1 MRRRWNVVGAAAI
14 AVLAAGTARAEG
26 PGPAAFVG
34 EATGWRERTA
44 LFSSAPAFSDPA
56 PEAKRALDGT
66 GSGDWLAVG
75 RPIDGKRDKAR
86 PQEEAPRSGRHSVVG
101 LDAERAKILLR
112 SLTVP
117 GWGQANLGHRRSAT
131 VFALAEAT
139 VWGSFT
145 AFRIQEKLRTDSSL
159 RTASLFG
166 GVDLRGRDEDFR
178 RIVGAFI
185 SNDEYNV
192 LVVYRDAANLY
203 YDDPVKYR
211 EYIAQ
216 HELTGA
222 NAWSWD
228 SESSLERYRAQRRK
242 AQRAGVRANTALAF
256 AIADRLLSAVH
267 AARISGHP
275 RAPRSWNIEY
285 GPAGGNDPTA
295 FHLRVRTR
303 F

>member
-1 MRRRWNVVGAAAI
+1 MPFRPGWLTLAALALTLAGAAWAQPPVDPGY
-14 AVLAAGTARAEG
+14 AREAAE
-26 PGPAAFVG
+26 
-34 EATGWRERTA
+34 WRDHGG
-44 LFSSAPAFSDPA
+44 LFSVAEAPGRVRDRPAVVDPS
-56 PEAKRALDGT
+56 E
-66 GSGDWLAVG
+66 SGGWLAIG
-75 RPIDGKRDKAR
+75 KPIDRKPDGGEPQGSDKH
-86 PQEEAPRSGRHSVVG
+86 SGHRGVPG
-101 LDAERAKILLR
+101 LDAQRAKILLR

-117 GWGQANLGHRRSAT
+117 GWGQATVGHRRSAT

-139 VWGSFT
+139 IWGAFT
-145 AFRIQEKLRTDSSL
+145 AYRIQEKLRTDSSL
-159 RTASLFG
+159 RTASLFA
-166 GVDLRGRDEDFR
+166 GVDLRSRDEDFR
-178 RIVGAFI
+178 RLVGAFI

-203 YDDPVKYR
+203 YDDPVRYR

-228 SESSLERYRAQRRK
+228 SESSLQRYRAQRRK
-242 AQRAGVRANTALAF
+242 AQRAGVSANTALAF

-267 AARISGHP
+267 AARVSGHP

-285 GPAGGNDPTA
+285 GPAGGSDPTA
-295 FHLRVRTR
+295 FHLGVRTR